1 MEAAAAL
8 GLVERRSGSRW
19 GLGALGA
26 ALLGN
31 PAATAMIAHHPLLYA
46 DLQDPVACLRGET
59 GGLSRYWAYAR
70 DGAPAGLEGREVGPY
85 TELMAASQPLVA
97 RQVLDAVPLRGRRR
111 LMDVGGGSGAF
122 LAEAEAR
129 HPGLRLALFDLP
141 PVAAE
146 ARTRFER
153 HGFAD
158 RAEALGG
165 DFRTDPLPPGA
176 DAISLVRVIHDHDD
190 EAALAIMRNA
200 RSALEPG
207 GVLILAEPMAGTPGA
222 ETVGAY
228 FALYLHAMGSGR
240 PRTAA
245 ELTGMLAQAG
255 FARVRRVPTRMP
267 LLCSVLVA
275 SAE

>member
-1 MEAAAAL
+1 
-8 GLVERRSGSRW
+8 
-19 GLGALGA
+19 
-26 ALLGN
+26 
-31 PAATAMIAHHPLLYA
+31 
-46 DLQDPVACLRGET
+46 
-59 GGLSRYWAYAR
+59 
-70 DGAPAGLEGREVGPY
+70 
-85 TELMAASQPLVA
+85 
-97 RQVLDAVPLRGRRR
+97 
-111 LMDVGGGSGAF
+111 
-122 LAEAEAR
+122 
-129 HPGLRLALFDLP
+129 
-141 PVAAE
+141 
-146 ARTRFER
+146 
-153 HGFAD
+153 
-158 RAEALGG
+158 
-165 DFRTDPLPPGA
+165 
-176 DAISLVRVIHDHDD
+176 VRVIHDHDD